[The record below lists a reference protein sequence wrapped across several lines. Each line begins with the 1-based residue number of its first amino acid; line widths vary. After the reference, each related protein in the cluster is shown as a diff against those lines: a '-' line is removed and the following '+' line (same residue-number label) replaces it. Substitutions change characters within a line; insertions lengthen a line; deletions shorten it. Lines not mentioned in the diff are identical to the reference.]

1 MNKECF
7 FDKVN
12 KECWVGGGVPRE
24 QRVGEEMGGGG
35 RRFGSSPKHK
45 KPVDS
50 VSGRSETGF
59 FGCIFFSQNNEGEEE
74 EDNLFFV

>member
-12 KECWVGGGVPRE
+12 KECWVEGGVPSE

-35 RRFGSSPKHK
+35 E
-45 KPVDS
+45 VL
-50 VSGRSETGF
+50 VAF
-59 FGCIFFSQNNEGEEE
+59 FGCNQNIKNQ
-74 EDNLFFV
+74 

>member
-12 KECWVGGGVPRE
+12 KECWVGGGVPSE
-24 QRVGEEMGGGG
+24 QRGGGG
-35 RRFGSSPKHK
+35 GGGGGASFRNIKNQQIQYQADLRLVFL
-45 KPVDS
+45 VA
-50 VSGRSETGF
+50 F
-59 FGCIFFSQNNEGEEE
+59 FFSQNNEGEEE